1 MSANVGARVASPEHS
16 GHRPRPLTQTVAG
29 RSCAPVWHGR
39 RVNVHSISRLQRL
52 LGMGLVLSGCSLL
65 DAPPPTQKPSSFPVA
80 LSIKSDGKPVAGA
93 KVIHG
98 KHVLGATD
106 ESGKVRLELKGKEGE
121 TQHLT
126 VQCPDGLASPEKPIA
141 VGLRVMAPGSPEPS
155 FQSECVQLTHEI
167 VVGVRAERGANLPVL
182 YLDEVV
188 GHTNSEGVAHV
199 KLKVAP
205 KEQVSL
211 RLDTTKNPSLRPQN
225 PTLTFVASD
234 KDEMVL
240 LEQKFT
246 VLRKK
251 VSKPQPNIPRPL

>member
-1 MSANVGARVASPEHS
+1 MFWASERSLSGPPFSAPEP
-16 GHRPRPLTQTVAG
+16 GVPC
-29 RSCAPVWHGR
+29 RSCALVWHGR
-39 RVNVHSISRLQRL
+39 RVTGSFTHRLGHL
-52 LGMGLVLSGCSLL
+52 LGSTLLLTGCSLL
-65 DAPPPTQKPSSFPVA
+65 DAPASTEKPTSFPVV
-80 LSIKSDGKPVAGA
+80 LSIKSDDKPVAGA
-93 KVIHG
+93 KVLNG
-98 KHVLGATD
+98 KQVLGSTN

-121 TQHLT
+121 TLQLT
-126 VQCPDGLASPEKPIA
+126 VQCPEGLASPEKPIA
-141 VGLRVMAPGSPEPS
+141 VGLRVMAAGSPEPS

-205 KEQVSL
+205 KEQITL
-211 RLDTTKNPSLRPQN
+211 RLDTTSNPSLRPQN

-246 VLRKK
+246 VLQKK
-251 VSKPQPNIPRPL
+251 VSKPKPNIPRPL